1 MQIYGCVDCGLASA
15 QDDLIFYLIAL
26 SPFLLTVLVSY
37 PFVRLATAPIGYLR
51 LTLISILGAVPS
63 AIGLAWLFQDK
74 IGEGVA
80 TALLAVFLWA
90 ATIGPIVVFFAQW
103 IYFEIK
109 SMRRQRA
116 K

>member
-1 MQIYGCVDCGLASA
+1 MQMYGCVDCGLASA

-37 PFVRLATAPIGYLR
+37 PFVRLAAAPIGYLR
-51 LTLISILGAVPS
+51 LTLISLPGAVPS
-63 AIGLAWLFQDK
+63 AIGLAWLFEDK
-74 IGEGVA
+74 IGEGVT

-90 ATIGPIVVFFAQW
+90 ATIGPLIVFFTQW
-103 IYFEIK
+103 IYLEIK
-109 SMRRQRA
+109 SMRRRRT